1 MAGQTEVATVI
12 VMIVIIVRGDQQVL
26 HEVAEVLPGDQQSG
40 LLPGGEARRVYDGL
54 HLGPQAETE
63 PGGYSGQI

>member
-40 LLPGGEARRVYDGL
+40 LPGGEARRVYDGL

-63 PGGYSGQI
+63 PGGYSGEI